1 MVLVS
6 QNQLPELLS
15 NSLACAE
22 GRVLNRSLRMVI
34 RNMGNT
40 TLMVNEFVKLRM
52 FGIIHNIDGI
62 LPFIDLVVSLGSM
75 IRAGA
80 NILGFL

>member
-1 MVLVS
+1 
-6 QNQLPELLS
+6 
-15 NSLACAE
+15 
-22 GRVLNRSLRMVI
+22 MVI

>member
-1 MVLVS
+1 M
-6 QNQLPELLS
+6 
-15 NSLACAE
+15 
-22 GRVLNRSLRMVI
+22 LNRSLRMVI